1 MTKYSEYKY
10 VDFHSSEINSKWI
23 RTDNIEQLLNKCNF
37 IDCYATIQRF
47 NASSKEGRNE
57 TFIAPLYFDLDKK
70 DNVSLAKN
78 EAIKIVEFFT
88 DELKIDPLAIRI
100 YFSGSKGFH
109 VIINEKVFGIEPSK
123 ELHKVYKYIASF
135 LAIKLDIDRKGLSS
149 FDLSVYTNRRMIR
162 VEDTKHLGTDLYKI
176 ELSNDELVNLTID
189 EIKELAK
196 KPRGSLYDKK
206 QLNAAAR
213 FTKEAAEFYEKH
225 LKDYE
230 DLSTYTQTVN
240 TTEFNFNKAS
250 FPVCVESV
258 LSKKWNPD
266 NRNNATMQ
274 LAAYCKEAGYTE
286 NEAVKLIVNWVKK
299 FSFEDSDFE
308 IKRRVSN
315 TQNVIYTIYEG
326 DSEYKFGCAFI
337 RSLYGPKNEEGNY
350 ERVPCAGNLCPYVK
364 KETIKDED
372 VLKLNLIETGYSEYT
387 NKLVRTKVMVA
398 GKKSTPYIVPQ
409 RLKYTCYSKCD
420 KAGCPLYNMPR
431 KTAFKELTTK
441 DRALIQMCGVGD
453 SNILGILRE
462 TSGIKKCT
470 KFEIDILETVNIEE
484 LLVMPMVTTEDEAN
498 EYVLRKV
505 YSIGNLGITDNR
517 YYEITG
523 YVFPHPKNQEGT
535 IIVQEAKSLQ
545 DVIES
550 FEYTDEIK
558 ERLKVF
564 NCKEDLKSMDNKIN
578 EILDA
583 ITYNVTGIVERNN
596 VLLGLLLV
604 YHSALKIKVP
614 WDSEN
619 IRGWLETIIVGDT
632 GTGKSAMIEKF
643 QRAIGLGR
651 RVNAESTS
659 RTGLTYKM
667 EQANAGSWYIVWGAW
682 PLADGEL
689 LWIDEAASIPK
700 EEYGQMTLARSEGK
714 LEVKRA
720 VTAETNCRVRAIL
733 TTNAVKGKRL
743 SDYVQGVE
751 SLKSMFNNED
761 IRRFDFALFMKAT
774 DVSAEKY
781 NTVLESIPDTIKPE
795 EIKNNILFSW
805 SRTPEQILISDKAI
819 KLIMSYATTLSSKY
833 GHATDV
839 PIVSPSDQRNKIA
852 RLAVGLAML
861 LHNTNGNSEI
871 IVNELHVEYIYKY
884 LIKIYT
890 SVSCGLHNY
899 VKLAVKEE
907 ILTTDKFNAL
917 TNILKT
923 ELGFIRSEEA
933 FCNFLRIFA
942 AQNYLRLN
950 DLEAL
955 LGLDKQDVKAMI
967 QVLSKVRMIVSTT
980 SGYRKTPRFNSF
992 IERCFNDGILSSEDG
1007 DDDDI

>member
-1 MTKYSEYKY
+1 MTKYSDYKY
-10 VDFHSSEINSKWI
+10 VDFHSGEINSKWI
-23 RTDNIEQLLNKCNF
+23 RTDNIDQLLSKCNNT
-37 IDCYATIQRF
+37 DCYATIQRF
-47 NASSKEGRNE
+47 KASSKEGRE
-57 TFIAPLYFDLDKK
+57 EIFLAPLYFDLDKK
-70 DNVSLAKN
+70 DNVDLARL
-78 EAIKIVEFFT
+78 ETIKIVDFFT
-88 DELKIDPLAIRI
+88 NELNVDPLAVRV

-109 VIINEKVFGIEPSK
+109 TIIHERVFGVEPSPH
-123 ELHKVYKYIASF
+123 LHRVYKYIASF

-176 ELSNDELVNLTID
+176 ELSHDELKDFGMD
-189 EIKELAK
+189 EIRALAK
-196 KPRGSLYDKK
+196 KPRGSLYNTK
-206 QLNAAAR
+206 QLEAAAR
-213 FTKEAAEFYEKH
+213 FTKEAAEFYVKH
-225 LKDYE
+225 CKDYE

-240 TTEFNFNKAS
+240 LTEFNFNKAS
-250 FPVCVESV
+250 FPVCVESI
-258 LSKKWNPD
+258 LSKKWNTD

-286 NEAVKLIVNWVKK
+286 EEAVKLIVNWVKR
-299 FSFEDSDFE
+299 FSIDDSSYE
-308 IKRRVSN
+308 VKRRISN
-315 TQNVIYTIYEG
+315 TKNVIYTIYEG

-337 RSLYGPKNEEGNY
+337 RSLHGPKDEEGNY
-350 ERVPCAGNLCPYVK
+350 ERVPCAGSLCPYIK
-364 KETIKDED
+364 KEVIKDED
-372 VLKLNLIETGYSEYT
+372 VLNLNLIETGYSEYT

-398 GKKSTPYIVPQ
+398 GKKSTPYIIPQ

-420 KAGCPLYNMPR
+420 KTGCPLYNMPR

-441 DRALIQMCGVGD
+441 DRALVQMCGVGD
-453 SNILGILRE
+453 SNIIGIVRE
-462 TSGIKKCT
+462 VSGIKKCT
-470 KFEIDILETVNIEE
+470 KFEIEILETVNIEE
-484 LLVMPMVTTEDEAN
+484 LLVMPMVSTEDEAN

-505 YSIGNLGITDNR
+505 YSIGNLGINDNR

-550 FEYTDEIK
+550 FEYTEEVKKQLD
-558 ERLKVF
+558 VF
-564 NCKEDLKSMDNKIN
+564 RCKGDIN
-578 EILDA
+578 SIDKRVKEILDA
-583 ITYNVTGIVERNN
+583 VTYNVTGIVERNN

-614 WDSEN
+614 WDSDN

-643 QRAIGLGR
+643 QKAVGLGR

-689 LWIDEAASIPK
+689 LWIDEAAGIPK

-720 VTAETNCRVRAIL
+720 VTAETNCRVRAVL
-733 TTNAVKGKRL
+733 TSNAVKGKRL
-743 SDYVQGVE
+743 SDYVQGIE
-751 SLKSMFNNED
+751 SLKPMFNNED

-781 NTVLESIPDTIKPE
+781 NTVLQSIPNTFTPHD
-795 EIKNNILFSW
+795 IKNNILFSW
-805 SRTPEQILISDKAI
+805 SRTAEQIIITDKAV
-819 KLIMSYATTLSSKY
+819 KLIMSYATQLSSKY
-833 GHATDV
+833 GHATDI

-852 RLAVGLAML
+852 RLSVSLAML
-861 LHNTNGNSEI
+861 LHNTNGNDQI
-871 IVNELHVEYIYKY
+871 IVNELHVEYVYKY

-890 SVSCGLHNY
+890 SVSCGLNNY

-907 ILTTDKFNAL
+907 ILTTDKFDAL
-917 TNILKT
+917 TNIIKS
-923 ELGFIRSEEA
+923 ELGFFRSDEA
-933 FCNFLRIFA
+933 FCDFLKVFA
-942 AQNYLRLN
+942 SQNYMRLN

-955 LGLDKQDVKAMI
+955 LNLEKADVKAMI
-967 QVLSKVRMIVSTT
+967 QVLSRIKMITSTT

-992 IERCFNDGILSSEDG
+992 IERCFTEGILSSED